1 MEATWNFP
9 TARVQGRAVTLEL
22 PAIGSQNVRL
32 TLWEKGLA
40 FVDRPLNSEVR
51 EHLSD
56 WYLQLNPN
64 GVFRR

>member
-9 TARVQGRAVTLEL
+9 TARVQGRAETLEL